1 MVVSSIRLTLATMRS
16 ADDTFSWR
24 FALPM
29 TKLMP
34 VAASSEVFPFMSL
47 NSSGRWSLLFS
58 LERATCDL
66 CASNTKLSS
75 QPLVFCS
82 ISNPFTIDNIVRSL
96 MVMIFT
102 RDVTNSTA
110 MRR

>member
-1 MVVSSIRLTLATMRS
+1 MVVSSIRLTLATIHS

-34 VAASSEVFPFMSL
+34 VAASSEVFHFMSL

-75 QPLVFCS
+75 RPLVFCN